1 MCRLFGIIEDL
12 PDQIT
17 RTALDLSIYLSDI
30 FADDPHAQQG
40 DFSQQ
45 PDGAGQ
51 KCPSIYGQPH
61 AFADDAVGY
70 GRDADEKEDG
80 ADQADQT
87 DRSDAE

>member
-1 MCRLFGIIEDL
+1 MCSRFGIVEDL

-17 RTALDLSIYLSDI
+17 GTAFDLSIYLSNV

-40 DFSQQ
+40 DSSQQ

-51 KCPSIYGQPH
+51 KCPSIYGHPH
-61 AFADDAVGY
+61 AFADNAVGY
-70 GRDADEKEDG
+70 GRDADEKDDG
-80 ADQADQT
+80 TDQTDQT